1 MTFLSKRIIDAKL
14 LWRDW
19 RGGQLNLIVT
29 ALLLA
34 VMVVTA
40 VSLLADRVERG
51 LTNQISSFLAA
62 DLALRGR
69 VPITQE
75 YKDKAVSFG
84 IETAE
89 VAEFQ
94 SMVFV
99 GDKNHLA
106 SLKVVQNNYP
116 LRGGVELLQ
125 SVDSEQVITR
135 SSGPNKGEVWVEP
148 RLLNLIDAALG
159 DTIEIGFAKLAITAL
174 IINEPD
180 RGTGFTSSG
189 ARVLMSQQDL
199 AQSKL
204 VRPGSRVRYKLLMS
218 GDEDSIQQYM
228 EWYKVKH
235 GLEKNAY
242 RSLRQNAQRGVQDT
256 QSDAQDAKN
265 AEEVN
270 RTQTEKLKVQDNRVL
285 VQSHYRLI
293 TPESSE
299 QRLGEALQRGRT
311 FLLLSGMIGVL
322 LAGLAIALASHR
334 YAARLTDQVALM
346 KAWGQSARDIRSSHF
361 TRLLMIALIAT
372 LIGMVL
378 GWLAH
383 FSLMAVAKGLFAAQ
397 LPTAG
402 WRPWFVASLT
412 GVICMLGFAL
422 PALWH
427 LPSIAPLRVLRR
439 DIPTTLVNQSQRL
452 IIGVVALL
460 GLAFWYSGSLVL
472 SLLFFA
478 VLFVLFGV
486 CAFISL
492 QLLKAVQRFGH
503 WKGSYVRLGLANLWR
518 RRTQSMIQ
526 LLGFSVTLMLLLTV
540 TGVRTNLIAE
550 WQAQLPEDAPSH
562 FIYNVG
568 SAELEDV
575 KTLFSKENVSAQ
587 RWFPMVLGRLV
598 GVNGDTITRQRLNLS
613 RGLSREVN
621 FTQAGSLP
629 TSNKIIEGQWW
640 SDEDLNQDGLEFS
653 MEQDV
658 AQEIGFKIGDEVEF
672 SIGGIPFI
680 ATLTSLRSVDWQ
692 SMNVNFYVIFKPGA
706 LDRFSPNWVTSV
718 SAPLQ
723 INDGVLPAQAAF
735 VPMMVKQF
743 PTSVVLEVSTII
755 DRIRN
760 VISRVTQGLEL
771 IMLLVLACG
780 AMVLFAS
787 IAVSYDERIQES
799 AILRTLGS
807 SRKLILGAL
816 AVEYAVLGFI
826 AGLLA
831 SVGAE
836 SVLFF
841 VQVYVFEL
849 TPSFHPLLWLMGLGG
864 GLVLI
869 TLLGLMR
876 SKSLVTVPPLQS
888 LKQITR

>member
-1 MTFLSKRIIDAKL
+1 MKNSFFNKRIIDARL

-75 YKDKAVSFG
+75 YQTRASLLG

-99 GDKNHLA
+99 GDNNHLA

-116 LRGGVELLQ
+116 LRGKIEIVEQ
-125 SVDSEQVITR
+125 VDSDQVIQR
-135 SSGPNKGEVWVEP
+135 STGPNKGEVWVEP
-148 RLLNLIDAALG
+148 RLINLIDASLG
-159 DTIEIGFAKLAITAL
+159 DTIEIGYAKLIITAL

-199 AQSKL
+199 AESKL
-204 VRPGSRVRYKLLMS
+204 IRAGSRVRYKLLMS
-218 GDEDSIQQYM
+218 GDAQSIEKYRQ
-228 EWYKVKH
+228 WYGEKH
-235 GLEKNAY
+235 GFEKDKY
-242 RSLRQNAQRGVQDT
+242 SSFRQGAQRSASGERSGEQADIS
-256 QSDAQDAKN
+256 QP
-265 AEEVN
+265 
-270 RTQTEKLKVQDNRVL
+270 
-285 VQSHYRLI
+285 HYRLI

-299 QRLGEALQRGRT
+299 QRLGQALQRGRT

-322 LAGLAIALASHR
+322 LAGLAMALASHR
-334 YAARLTDQVALM
+334 YAVRLTDQVALM
-346 KAWGQSARDIRSSHF
+346 KAWGQSAYDIRISHLS
-361 TRLLMIALIAT
+361 RLLMIAFIAT
-372 LIGMVL
+372 SIGMVL
-378 GWLAH
+378 GWLTH
-383 FSLMAVAKGLFAAQ
+383 FILMEIAKELFAAQ
-397 LPTAG
+397 LPNAG

-412 GVICMLGFAL
+412 GFVCMLGFAL

-427 LPSIAPLRVLRR
+427 LPSVAPLRVLRR
-439 DIPTTLVNQSQRL
+439 DVPMSMVGQSQRL
-452 IIGVVALL
+452 LIGLVSLL

-472 SLLFFA
+472 SLMFLTALLALF
-478 VLFVLFGV
+478 LV
-486 CAFISL
+486 CALIAL
-492 QLLKAVQRFGH
+492 QLLKVVQRFGH

-518 RRTQSMIQ
+518 RRSQSLIQ
-526 LLGFSVTLMLLLTV
+526 LLGFAVTLMLLLTV
-540 TGVRTNLIAE
+540 TGMRTNLISE
-550 WQAQLPEDAPSH
+550 WQAQLPDDAPSH
-562 FIYNVG
+562 FIYNVS
-568 SAELEDV
+568 SAELGDV
-575 KTLFSKENVSAQ
+575 KKLFEQEKVSSQ
-587 RWFPMVLGRLV
+587 NWFPMVLGRVV
-598 GVNGDTITRQRLNLS
+598 GINGEAITRERLNLS

-621 FTQAGSLP
+621 LTQAVQLP
-629 TSNKIIEGQWW
+629 NSNKIVAGQWW
-640 SDEDLNQDGLEFS
+640 QGQTANNANQHALEFS
-653 MEQDV
+653 MEQEV
-658 AQEIGFKIGDEVEF
+658 ASEIGFKVGDNVEF
-672 SIGGIPFI
+672 SIGGITFT

-706 LDRFSPNWVTSV
+706 LDQFSPNWVTSV
-718 SAPLQ
+718 TAPKDNVDDDLLDEKATV
-723 INDGVLPAQAAF
+723 IPEQAAF
-735 VPMMVKQF
+735 VSQMVKRF
-743 PTSVVLEVSTII
+743 PSSVVLEVSTII

-760 VISRVTQGLEL
+760 VITRVTQGLEL
-771 IMLLVLACG
+771 IMILVLACG

-807 SRKLILGAL
+807 SRKVILGAL
-816 AVEYAVLGFI
+816 AVEYAVLGLI

-831 SVGAE
+831 SIGAE
-836 SVLFF
+836 SVLYF
-841 VQVYVFEL
+841 VQVHVFEL
-849 TPSFHPLLWLMGLGG
+849 DPRMHPLLWLMGLAF

-869 TLLGLMR
+869 TLLGLLR
-876 SKSLVTVPPLQS
+876 SKNLVTVPPLQS
-888 LKQITR
+888 LKEIA

>member
-1 MTFLSKRIIDAKL
+1 MSLSKRIIDAKL

-40 VSLLADRVERG
+40 VSLLADRVDRG

-75 YKDKAVSFG
+75 YKDQAFTFA

-116 LRGGVELLQ
+116 LRGEVELT
-125 SVDSEQVITR
+125 DSLDSDQIIKR
-135 SSGPNKGEVWVEP
+135 SSGPDKGEVWVEP
-148 RLLNLIDAALG
+148 RLLNLIDARLG
-159 DTIEIGFAKLAITAL
+159 DIVEIGFAKLEIKAL

-180 RGTGFTSSG
+180 RGTGFTSNG
-189 ARVLMSQQDL
+189 ARILMSQEDL
-199 AQSKL
+199 AESKL

-218 GDEDSIQQYM
+218 GAADNIQQYKQ
-228 EWYKVKH
+228 WYEAKH
-235 GLEKNAY
+235 GFEKNAY
-242 RSLRQNAQRGVQDT
+242 RSFRQGAQNNAQGE
-256 QSDAQDAKN
+256 N
-265 AEEVN
+265 
-270 RTQTEKLKVQDNRVL
+270 TQTDNSKSAASI
-285 VQSHYRLI
+285 QSHYRLI

-299 QRLGEALQRGRT
+299 QRLGQALQRGRT

-346 KAWGQSARDIRSSHF
+346 KAWGQSARDIRISHF
-361 TRLLMIALIAT
+361 TRLLMIALVSTI
-372 LIGMVL
+372 IGMAL

-383 FSLMAVAKGLFAAQ
+383 FILMEIAKGLFAAQ
-397 LPTAG
+397 LPTSG

-412 GVICMLGFAL
+412 GLICMLSFAL

-439 DIPTTLVNQSQRL
+439 DVPTSLVSQSQRL
-452 IIGVVALL
+452 VIGIVALL
-460 GLAFWYSGSLVL
+460 GLSFWYSGNFIL
-472 SLLFFA
+472 SILFLA
-478 VLFVLFGV
+478 VLFLLFAA
-486 CAFISL
+486 CALIAL
-492 QLLKAVQRFGH
+492 QLLRVAQKLGH
-503 WKGSYVRLGLANLWR
+503 WKGSYIRLGLANLWR
-518 RRTQSMIQ
+518 RRTQSMVQ
-526 LLGFSVTLMLLLTV
+526 LLGFAVTLMLLLTV

-562 FIYNVG
+562 FIYNVS
-568 SAELEDV
+568 SAELDDV
-575 KTLFSKENVSAQ
+575 KTLFVKENVTARS
-587 RWFPMVLGRLV
+587 WFPMVLGRLV
-598 GVNGDTITRQRLNLS
+598 GVNGETITRERLNLS

-621 FTQAGSLP
+621 FTQADDLP
-629 TSNKIIEGQWW
+629 VSNNIVEGQWW
-640 SDEDLNQDGLEFS
+640 GTENQNGLEFS
-653 MEQDV
+653 MEQEV
-658 AQEIGFKIGDEVEF
+658 AKEIGFQIGDEVEF
-672 SIGGIPFI
+672 SIGGLTFT
-680 ATLTSLRSVDWQ
+680 AKLTSLRSVDWQ

-706 LDRFSPNWVTSV
+706 LDEFSPNWVTSV
-718 SAPLQ
+718 SAPVQ
-723 INDGVLPAQAAF
+723 ISDGVLPAQAAF
-735 VPMMVKQF
+735 VPSMVKQF

-760 VISRVTQGLEL
+760 VIARVTQGLEL

-807 SRKLILGAL
+807 SRKIILGAL
-816 AVEYAVLGFI
+816 AVEYAVLGLI

-831 SVGAE
+831 SIGAE
-836 SVLFF
+836 SILYF

-849 TPSFHPLLWLMGLGG
+849 TPSVHPLLWVMGLGS

-869 TLLGLMR
+869 TALGLMR
-876 SKSLVTVPPLQS
+876 SKSLVAVPPLQS
-888 LKQITR
+888 LKLIA

>member
-1 MTFLSKRIIDAKL
+1 M

-51 LTNQISSFLAA
+51 LTSQVSSFLAA
-62 DLALRGR
+62 DLVLRGR

-75 YKDKAVSFG
+75 YLMSASELG

-99 GDKNHLA
+99 GDNNHLA

-116 LRGGVELLQ
+116 LRGLLEIVDQ
-125 SVDSEQVITR
+125 VDSDELIKV
-135 SSGPNKGEVWVEP
+135 SVGPKKGEVWVEP
-148 RLLNLIDAALG
+148 RLLNLIEASIG
-159 DTIEIGFAKLAITAL
+159 DTIEIGYVKLIISAL
-174 IINEPD
+174 IVSEPD
-180 RGTGFTSSG
+180 RGTGFVSSG
-189 ARVLMSQQDL
+189 ARVLMSQEDL
-199 AQSKL
+199 AESKL
-204 VRPGSRVRYKLLMS
+204 IRAGSRVRYKLLLK
-218 GDEDSIQQYM
+218 GNETSIELYEQ
-228 EWYKVKH
+228 WYGGRH
-235 GLEKNAY
+235 G
-242 RSLRQNAQRGVQDT
+242 QNDPVSFNQGAQRAASGANTDH
-256 QSDAQDAKN
+256 
-265 AEEVN
+265 EEN
-270 RTQTEKLKVQDNRVL
+270 QKDQRILA
-285 VQSHYRLI
+285 QSHYRLI

-299 QRLGEALQRGRT
+299 QRLGQALQRGRT

-322 LAGLAIALASHR
+322 LAGLAMALASHR

-346 KAWGQSARDIRSSHF
+346 KAWGQSAREIRISHIA
-361 TRLLMIALIAT
+361 RLMMIAFVAT
-372 LIGMVL
+372 TIGMML

-383 FSLMAVAKGLFAAQ
+383 FVLMEVAKGLFEAQ
-397 LPTAG
+397 LPNAG
-402 WRPWFVASLT
+402 WRPWLVASLT
-412 GVICMLGFAL
+412 GFICMIGFAL

-439 DIPTTLVNQSQRL
+439 DIPASIVGQSQRL
-452 IIGVVALL
+452 IIGLVALF
-460 GLAFWYSGSLVL
+460 GLTFWYSGSLVL
-472 SLLFFA
+472 SLMFLGVLLVLFA
-478 VLFVLFGV
+478 V
-486 CAFISL
+486 CALIAL
-492 QLLKAVQRFGH
+492 QLLKVVQSLGH

-518 RRTQSMIQ
+518 RRTHSLIQ
-526 LLGFSVTLMLLLTV
+526 LLGFAVTLMLLLTV
-540 TGVRTNLIAE
+540 TGMRTNLISE

-562 FIYNVG
+562 FIYNV
-568 SAELEDV
+568 S
-575 KTLFSKENVSAQ
+575 SAQ
-587 RWFPMVLGRLV
+587 LSAVKDLFEQEKVRAKSWFPMVLGRLV
-598 GVNGDTITRQRLNLS
+598 GVNDQIITREHLNLS

-621 FTQAGSLP
+621 FTQTDRLP
-629 TSNKIIEGQWW
+629 DSNKIVAGQWW
-640 SDEDLNQDGLEFS
+640 QDKTNELKDEKVDLEFS
-653 MEQDV
+653 MEEEV
-658 AQEIGFKIGDEVEF
+658 AGEIGFKLGDNVEF
-672 SIGGIPFI
+672 SIGGITFT
-680 ATLTSLRSVDWQ
+680 ATLSSLRSVDWQ

-706 LDRFSPNWVTSV
+706 LDQFSPNWVTSV
-718 SAPLQ
+718 AAPRVIKTNRESSTAVPQ
-723 INDGVLPAQAAF
+723 QAAF
-735 VPMMVKQF
+735 VKQMVKKF

-760 VISRVTQGLEL
+760 VITRVTQGLSL

-816 AVEYAVLGFI
+816 AVEYAVLGLI
-826 AGLLA
+826 AGLIA
-831 SVGAE
+831 SIGAE
-836 SVLFF
+836 SVLYF
-841 VQVYVFEL
+841 VQVHVFEL
-849 TPSFHPLLWLMGLGG
+849 TPRLHPLLWLMGISL

-869 TLLGLMR
+869 TLLGLFR

-888 LKQITR
+888 LKQIA